1 MDKVQDTVPINACQ
15 ISQRL
20 ALHALT
26 SAGPQ
31 WVAQMVATLQRNRLV
46 PPLGPASPQKGVS
59 RC

>member
-26 SAGPQ
+26 NAGPQ
-31 WVAQMVATLQRNRLV
+31 WVAQMVATLQRNR
-46 PPLGPASPQKGVS
+46 
-59 RC
+59 